1 MSVPIPE
8 KYDELIANAQH
19 VWFTTVREDGMPQ
32 PTPVWF
38 VRDGGTILIYTSPGS
53 QKVANIRANPH
64 VALGWATDDSGYFVV
79 AQGTASI
86 DEGAP
91 PPNQMPAYIEKY
103 SEGIAEIGMTPESF
117 AESFSL
123 PIRVTPQHVRGEVE
137 EA

>member
-8 KYDELIANAQH
+8 KFDELIANAQH

-38 VRDGGTILIYTSPGS
+38 VRDGGTFLIYTSPSS
-53 QKVANIRANPH
+53 QKVANLRANPH

-79 AQGTASI
+79 AQGTAAT
-86 DEGAP
+86 DESAP
-91 PPNQMPAYIEKY
+91 PPNQMPAYLEKY

-117 AESFSL
+117 AETFSL
-123 PIRVTPQHVRGEVE
+123 PLRVTPLHVRGEVE